1 MIDYEKIIAQPG
13 TTITLKDYATD
24 DTHGINDKSEGK
36 DLQKQN
42 LKQLTNLQ
50 DKLYAYN
57 RYSLL
62 LVFQAMDAA
71 GKDSTIE
78 HVMSGVNPQGC
89 QVFSF
94 KKPSDNELEHDFLWR
109 TYRAMP
115 ERGRIGIFNRSYY
128 EEVLVTRVHPE
139 YVVGQRIPG
148 ISTVE
153 DIDDAFWQQRYQSI
167 NEMERHLCR
176 NGTVILKFF
185 LNVSKEEQK
194 NRFLKRINRP
204 DKNWK
209 FTMNDVEER
218 KYWDEYQRA
227 FEQAINH
234 TSTEHAPWHIIPA
247 DHKWFMRATVSEI
260 IVDKLQSLDLHYP
273 EVTDQQKENLLKAK
287 EMFEND
293 PDA

>member
-1 MIDYEKIIAQPG
+1 MIDYEKILVNPH
-13 TTITLKDYATD
+13 TTISLKDYTTD
-24 DTHGINDKSEGK
+24 DTGALADKAAGKALQKDNLKEMK
-36 DLQKQN
+36 DLQ
-42 LKQLTNLQ
+42 
-50 DKLYAYN
+50 DMLYAYN

-62 LVFQAMDAA
+62 LIFQAMDAA

-94 KKPSDNELEHDFLWR
+94 KKPSANELEHDFLWR

-139 YVVGQRIPG
+139 YIIGQRIPG
-148 ISTVE
+148 IRTVE
-153 DIDDAFWQQRYQSI
+153 DIDNRFWENRYRSI
-167 NEMERHLCR
+167 NEMEHHLCQ

-194 NRFLKRINRP
+194 ERFLKRINRP

-209 FTMNDVEER
+209 FTINDLEER
-218 KYWDEYQRA
+218 KYWNDYQRA

-234 TSTEHAPWHIIPA
+234 TSTDYAPWHIIPA
-247 DHKWFMRATVSEI
+247 DHKWFMRAAVSEI
-260 IVDKLQSLDLHYP
+260 IVDKLKSLDLRYP
-273 EVTDQQKENLLKAK
+273 QVTEKQQENLQKAK
-287 EMFEND
+287 ELFESN

>member
-1 MIDYEKIIAQPG
+1 M
-13 TTITLKDYATD
+13 
-24 DTHGINDKSEGK
+24 
-36 DLQKQN
+36 
-42 LKQLTNLQ
+42 
-50 DKLYAYN
+50 LYAYN
-57 RYSLL
+57 RYSVLL
-62 LVFQAMDAA
+62 IFQAMDAA

-94 KKPSDNELEHDFLWR
+94 KKPSANELEHDFLWR
-109 TYRAMP
+109 TYRALP

-139 YVVGQRIPG
+139 YIVGQRLPG
-148 ISTVE
+148 IDRVNDVNE
-153 DIDDAFWQQRYQSI
+153 DLWQSRYRSI
-167 NEMERHLCR
+167 NEMERHLTA

-185 LNVSKEEQK
+185 LNVSKDEQK
-194 NRFLKRINRP
+194 NRFLRRINRP
-204 DKNWK
+204 EKNWK

-218 KYWDEYQRA
+218 KYWDDYQHA

-247 DHKWFMRATVSEI
+247 DRKWFMRAAVSEI
-260 IVDKLQSLDLHYP
+260 IVDKLQSLDMRYP
-273 EVTDQQKENLLKAK
+273 KVTGKQKANLQKAK
-287 EMFEND
+287 ETFENN